1 MTDKATSKPAYVP
14 PETGVTATVQLTLE
28 IKVNSSWGGDCS
40 MDQVFKQARDEAVG
54 AINNALGEARQSLQ
68 NRIKIVGT
76 PSILAVAAERRS

>member
-1 MTDKATSKPAYVP
+1 MTAKPEYVP
-14 PETGVTATVQLTLE
+14 PETGVTAIVQLTLE
-28 IKVNSSWGGDCS
+28 VQVSSSWGGDCS

-76 PSILAVAAERRS
+76 PSVKAVAAERKP